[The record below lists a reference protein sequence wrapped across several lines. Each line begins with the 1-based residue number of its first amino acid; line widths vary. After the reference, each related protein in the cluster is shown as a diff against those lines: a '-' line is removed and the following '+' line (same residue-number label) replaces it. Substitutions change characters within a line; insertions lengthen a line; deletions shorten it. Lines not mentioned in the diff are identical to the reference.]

1 MTTVYVLW
9 HVYELNPLDDEES
22 KLIGVYSSEEEASEA
37 IARLR
42 KQPGFRDYPNGFE
55 IHQRTL
61 DADSWTEGFASLSP
75 EDEFGTNERLHK
87 N

>member
-9 HVYELNPLDDEES
+9 HVYELNPLEEEES
-22 KLIGVYSSEEEASEA
+22 KLIGIYSSQEKAQHA

-42 KQPGFRDYPNGFE
+42 SQPGFRDYPNGF
-55 IHQRTL
+55 IIDQATL
-61 DADSWTEGFASLSP
+61 DTDDWKEGFASISP
-75 EDEFGTNERLHK
+75 EDEFGTDDRLHK